1 MGNYWSYRIA
11 GNIGFAGFD
20 NDFAF
25 PALNFVVEQLE
36 GLFLSRN
43 CLYVKIT
50 DAVLIYEI

>member
-1 MGNYWSYRIA
+1 MSNYWSYKIA